1 VLASLLLN
9 RYVLGFIGVLAVVA
23 GLALGWY
30 QLKEKYRNEGRAEI
44 QLAFDAYKAE
54 VQQAAAKSK
63 AENDALTAKNAALA
77 GQLAKRIGSSL
88 EKLTT
93 SAKEAQRVI
102 ETTPTPDC
110 ALPSGVL
117 NAVNAARSS
126 AAAEIDRAYKPK
138 GAVQ

>member
-23 GLALGWY
+23 GLAYGWY
-30 QLKEKYRNEGRAEI
+30 QLKEKYRNEGRAEV
-44 QLAFDAYKAE
+44 QLAFDSYKDE